1 MDERRDIRRH
11 LLGGTPLRVVADIVL
26 LHAGG
31 RQRPQAV
38 LLPEGRRL
46 VPGSRLGQGGR
57 ALRETFAIVRRE
69 ALTVCDARY
78 WEMELRRGLPLA
90 TTDRAMRQSAH
101 KLALAAA
108 A

>member
-1 MDERRDIRRH
+1 M
-11 LLGGTPLRVVADIVL
+11 
-26 LHAGG
+26 
-31 RQRPQAV
+31 
-38 LLPEGRRL
+38 
-46 VPGSRLGQGGR
+46 PGSRLGQGGR

-101 KLALAAA
+101 KLALAGSRLMHQSQRHHGPDQAGA
-108 A
+108 RRARHATSARRACETS